1 IGDPYSFDLDV
12 PSLPVPQ
19 NAHVQLNI
27 PRGDLSIHTSDEPRV
42 SVTGKKTV
50 RSWNQEAAEKI
61 AESAKLELVKEG
73 DVYTVR
79 PVGSDGDERRFGFDV
94 DVNVPKKTDVS
105 VKSQRGDIRVSDV
118 AAPVSVTTQKG
129 DIEVSDTGGSVTID
143 TQGGDTTVSDTKGDV

>member
-1 IGDPYSFDLDV
+1 
-12 PSLPVPQ
+12 
-19 NAHVQLNI
+19 
-27 PRGDLSIHTSDEPRV
+27 
-42 SVTGKKTV
+42 
-50 RSWNQEAAEKI
+50 
-61 AESAKLELVKEG
+61 LVKEG

-143 TQGGDTTVSDTKGDV
+143 TQGGDTTVSDTKGDVIISGKGGEVSVVSATGSLTLNGEFFGPIRAEKIAKGVRFISHRTDFTLSQLTGHLEIGS